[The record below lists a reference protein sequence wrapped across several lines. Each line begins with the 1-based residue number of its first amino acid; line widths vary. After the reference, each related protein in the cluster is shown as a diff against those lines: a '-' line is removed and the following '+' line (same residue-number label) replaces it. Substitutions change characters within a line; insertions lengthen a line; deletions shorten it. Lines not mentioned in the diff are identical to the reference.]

1 MGRSRKTAARNESR
15 FTMCS
20 NGVNTGQYE
29 MMLEQMDDQL
39 ALNRRWTHKLA
50 HLAGDNG
57 FDETCRIMHDVQ
69 GLLDDARALMT
80 DAKDALEADSER
92 LANVTVTRV

>member
-1 MGRSRKTAARNESR
+1 M
-15 FTMCS
+15 
-20 NGVNTGQYE
+20 NTGQYT

-57 FDETCRIMHDVQ
+57 YDDTCKIMHQVQ
-69 GLLDDARALMT
+69 ELLDDARALMT

-92 LANVTVTRV
+92 LADVTVKRV

>member
-1 MGRSRKTAARNESR
+1 
-15 FTMCS
+15 MCS
-20 NGVNTGQYE
+20 NGVNTGQYT

-57 FDETCRIMHDVQ
+57 YDKTCEIMHHVQ
-69 GLLDDARALMT
+69 EMLDEARALMT
-80 DAKDALEADSER
+80 DAKDALEDDSER
-92 LANVTVTRV
+92 LANVTVKRV